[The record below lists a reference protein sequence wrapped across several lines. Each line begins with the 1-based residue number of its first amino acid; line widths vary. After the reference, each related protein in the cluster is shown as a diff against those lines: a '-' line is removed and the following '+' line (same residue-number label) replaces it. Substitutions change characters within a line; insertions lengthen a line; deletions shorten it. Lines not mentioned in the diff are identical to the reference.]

1 MKRFF
6 AFDIDGT
13 LIDTVEVDQRAIQAV
28 LREQG
33 REYTIE
39 QLRFSF
45 GMPGREA
52 LRILQVPDIE
62 GTIARWE
69 QLAYAELD
77 QIKPYAGMIDALT
90 ALRKRGAKLGI
101 VTARTRLQYEAGFQ
115 PLGLEQYFD
124 TVVCADEVQNPKP
137 APDELFECLRRLGGT
152 AEQAVYIGDSRY
164 DMQCAKAAGVTAALA
179 LWGCEE
185 ADKLEADH
193 KLAHPSEILTL

>member
-1 MKRFF
+1 MKRIF

-13 LIDTVEVDQRAIQAV
+13 LIDTVQVDQYAIQTV

-33 REYTIE
+33 REYTLE
-39 QLRFSF
+39 ELRFSF

-77 QIKPYAGMIDALT
+77 KISPYEGVIETLC
-90 ALRKRGAKLGI
+90 ALRARGAKLGI
-101 VTARTRLQYEAGFQ
+101 VTARTRAQYEAGFQ
-115 PLGLEQYFD
+115 PLGLEKYFD
-124 TVVCADEVQNPKP
+124 TVVCADEVAHPKP
-137 APDELFECLRRLGGT
+137 APDELHECLRRLGGT
-152 AEQAVYIGDSRY
+152 AEEAVYIGDSRY
-164 DMQCAKAAGVTAALA
+164 DMACARSAGVTAGLA

-185 ADKLEADH
+185 ADALDADH
-193 KLAHPSEILTL
+193 KLSHPSEILKL